1 MNKKRLKNEGMTL
14 PELILSV
21 LMLSAFT
28 AVFAVV
34 TQFTA
39 RFFQPLNPSSSDIS
53 DSSEVDLS
61 DILNDQIQINE
72 AFDSIVSFLS
82 EPGIDRNYILNLKC
96 TSLPKLEWDIPGISN
111 DAIPNTYKICIK
123 PSQLSES
130 SYLDL
135 NNSIGKPGIYIIY
148 AKPNNGISYNATPI
162 RRIFCRPKPF
172 CTL

>member
-1 MNKKRLKNEGMTL
+1 MNKKKMDNRGMTL

-39 RFFQPLNPSSSDIS
+39 KFFQPLNLASS
-53 DSSEVDLS
+53 DSSDSSNIDLS
-61 DILNDQIQINE
+61 DILNDQIQLNN
-72 AFDSIVSFLS
+72 AFDSIVDFLS
-82 EPGIDRNYILNLKC
+82 EPGIDRNYILNLNC
-96 TSLPKLEWDIPGISN
+96 TSLPSIEWDIPGIN
-111 DAIPNTYKICIK
+111 NKAIPKNYKICIK

-135 NNSIGKPGIYIIY
+135 NNSLGKPGIYIIY
-148 AKPNNGISYNATPI
+148 AKPNNGISYNSTPI
-162 RRIFCRPKPF
+162 RRVFCRPKPF
-172 CTL
+172 CKL

>member
-1 MNKKRLKNEGMTL
+1 MNKEKVKNEGMTL

-39 RFFQPLNPSSSDIS
+39 KFFQPLNPLSN
-53 DSSEVDLS
+53 DSSNSSAIDLS
-61 DILNDQIQINE
+61 DILNDQIQINDT
-72 AFDSIVSFLS
+72 FDSIISFLS
-82 EPGIDRNYILNLKC
+82 QPGIDRNDILNLRC
-96 TSLPKLEWDIPGISN
+96 TSLPKLEWDIPSIAN
-111 DAIPNTYKICIK
+111 NAIPNTYKICIK
-123 PSQLSES
+123 PTQLSES

-135 NNSIGKPGIYIIY
+135 NNSIGTPGIYIIY

-162 RRIFCRPKPF
+162 RRVFCRPKPF

>member
-1 MNKKRLKNEGMTL
+1 MTL
-14 PELILSV
+14 PEVILSV

-34 TQFTA
+34 AQFTA
-39 RFFQPLNPSSSDIS
+39 KFFQPLNLSSSDTS
-53 DSSEVDLS
+53 NSSEMDLS

-72 AFDSIVSFLS
+72 TFDSIVSFLS
-82 EPGIDRNYILNLKC
+82 EPGIVRNFILNLKC
-96 TSLPKLEWDIPGISN
+96 TSLPKLEWDIPGITN
-111 DAIPNTYKICIK
+111 NAIPNTYKICIK

>member
-1 MNKKRLKNEGMTL
+1 MNKKRLRNEGMTL
-14 PELILSV
+14 PEVIVSV

-39 RFFQPLNPSSSDIS
+39 KFFQPLNLSSSDTS
-53 DSSEVDLS
+53 NSSEIDLS

-72 AFDSIVSFLS
+72 TFDSIVSFLS

-96 TSLPKLEWDIPGISN
+96 TSLPKSEWDIPGITN
-111 DAIPNTYKICIK
+111 KAIPNTYKICIK

-130 SYLDL
+130 TYLDL

-172 CTL
+172 CSL

>member
-21 LMLSAFT
+21 LMLTAFT

-39 RFFQPLNPSSSDIS
+39 RFFQPLNLLTDDTSN
-53 DSSEVDLS
+53 SSETDLS

-72 AFDSIVSFLS
+72 TFDSIVSFLS

-96 TSLPKLEWDIPGISN
+96 TSLPKLEWDIPGITNKAVPS
-111 DAIPNTYKICIK
+111 TYKICIK

-135 NNSIGKPGIYIIY
+135 NNSIGKPGIYIIF
-148 AKPNNGISYNATPI
+148 AKPNNGISFNATPL
-162 RRIFCRPKPF
+162 RRVFCRPKPF
-172 CTL
+172 CKL

>member
-14 PELILSV
+14 PELILSF
-21 LMLSAFT
+21 LMLTAFT

-39 RFFQPLNPSSSDIS
+39 RFFQPLNPLPSETSN
-53 DSSEVDLS
+53 SSEKDLS

-72 AFDSIVSFLS
+72 TFDSIVSFLS

-96 TSLPKLEWDIPGISN
+96 TSLPKLEWDIPGITN
-111 DAIPNTYKICIK
+111 DAVPNTYKICIK

-135 NNSIGKPGIYIIY
+135 NNSIG
-148 AKPNNGISYNATPI
+148 
-162 RRIFCRPKPF
+162 
-172 CTL
+172 TLAFT

>member
-39 RFFQPLNPSSSDIS
+39 KFFQPLNLSSNENSN
-53 DSSEVDLS
+53 SSETDLS

-72 AFDSIVSFLS
+72 TFDSIVNFLS
-82 EPGIDRNYILNLKC
+82 EPGISRDFILNLEC
-96 TSLPKLEWDIPGISN
+96 TSLPKLEWDIPGITN
-111 DAIPNTYKICIK
+111 NAVPNTYKICVK
-123 PSQLSES
+123 PTQLSES

-135 NNSIGKPGIYIIY
+135 NNSIGSPGIYIIY
-148 AKPNNGISYNATPI
+148 AKPNNGISYNATPL
-162 RRIFCRPKPF
+162 RRVFCRPKPF
-172 CTL
+172 CKL

>member
-1 MNKKRLKNEGMTL
+1 MNNKRLKNEGMSL

-21 LMLSAFT
+21 FMLSAFT
-28 AVFAVV
+28 AVFVVV

-39 RFFQPLNPSSSDIS
+39 KFFQPLNPLSSDTSSS
-53 DSSEVDLS
+53 SEIDLS
-61 DILNDQIQINE
+61 DILNDQIQIND
-72 AFDSIVSFLS
+72 AFDLIVNFLS

-96 TSLPKLEWDIPGISN
+96 TSLPKLEWDIPSIGN
-111 DAIPNTYKICIK
+111 NAIPNTYKICIK
-123 PSQLSES
+123 PTQLSES

-135 NNSIGKPGIYIIY
+135 NNSIGTPGIYIIY

-162 RRIFCRPKPF
+162 RRVFCRPKPF

>member
-1 MNKKRLKNEGMTL
+1 MNKKRFKNEGMTL
-14 PELILSV
+14 PELILAV

-39 RFFQPLNPSSSDIS
+39 KFFQPLNPLSSDTSSS
-53 DSSEVDLS
+53 SEIDLS
-61 DILNDQIQINE
+61 DILNDQIQIND
-72 AFDSIVSFLS
+72 AFDLIVNFLS

-96 TSLPKLEWDIPGISN
+96 TSLPKLEWDIPSIGN
-111 DAIPNTYKICIK
+111 NAIPNTYKICIK
-123 PSQLSES
+123 PTQLSES

-135 NNSIGKPGIYIIY
+135 NNSIGTPGIYIIY

-162 RRIFCRPKPF
+162 RRVFCRPKPF

>member
-1 MNKKRLKNEGMTL
+1 MNKKKLRNEGMTL
-14 PELILSV
+14 PEVILSV

-39 RFFQPLNPSSSDIS
+39 KFFQPLNLSSSDTS
-53 DSSEVDLS
+53 NSSEMDLS

-72 AFDSIVSFLS
+72 TFDSIVSFLS

-96 TSLPKLEWDIPGISN
+96 TSLPKLEWDIPGITN
-111 DAIPNTYKICIK
+111 NAIPNTYKICIK

-130 SYLDL
+130 TYLDL

-148 AKPNNGISYNATPI
+148 A
-162 RRIFCRPKPF
+162 
-172 CTL
+172 

>member
-1 MNKKRLKNEGMTL
+1 MNNKRLKNEGMSL

-21 LMLSAFT
+21 FMLSAFT
-28 AVFAVV
+28 AVFVVV

-39 RFFQPLNPSSSDIS
+39 KFFQPLNPLSSDTSSS
-53 DSSEVDLS
+53 SEIDLS
-61 DILNDQIQINE
+61 DILNDQIQIND
-72 AFDSIVSFLS
+72 AFDLIVNFLS

-96 TSLPKLEWDIPGISN
+96 TSLPKLEWDIPSIAN
-111 DAIPNTYKICIK
+111 NAIPNTYKICIK
-123 PSQLSES
+123 PTQLSES

-135 NNSIGKPGIYIIY
+135 NNSIGTPGIYIIY

-162 RRIFCRPKPF
+162 RRVFCRPKPF

>member
-39 RFFQPLNPSSSDIS
+39 KFFQPLNLSSSDS
-53 DSSEVDLS
+53 SNSSEMDLS

-72 AFDSIVSFLS
+72 SFDSIVSFLS

-96 TSLPKLEWDIPGISN
+96 TSLPKLEWDIPGIAN
-111 DAIPNTYKICIK
+111 NAIPNTYKICIK

-130 SYLDL
+130 TYLDL

-172 CTL
+172 CKL

>member
-1 MNKKRLKNEGMTL
+1 MNKKRFKNEGMTL
-14 PELILSV
+14 PELILAV
-21 LMLSAFT
+21 LMLSAFS

-39 RFFQPLNPSSSDIS
+39 KFFQPLNPLSSDTPNSSDI
-53 DSSEVDLS
+53 DLS

-72 AFDSIVSFLS
+72 TFDSIISFLS
-82 EPGIDRNYILNLKC
+82 DPGIDRNYILNLKC
-96 TSLPKLEWDIPGISN
+96 TSLPKLEWDIPCITN
-111 DAIPNTYKICIK
+111 NAIPNTYKICIK
-123 PSQLSES
+123 PSRLSES
-130 SYLDL
+130 TYLDL

-148 AKPNNGISYNATPI
+148 AKPNNGISYNATPL